1 MFRYWSFELQ
11 RDVKFIATHSAFV
24 AENVEAWEARAS
36 TIDAT
41 LAATT
46 RFGVADSSVSA
57 RRSSSSSSSSSS
69 SRAQPAVKSLVG
81 KKGGKKKGKSGGGS
95 AIARALRTKSGQ
107 PTEIVHAVRKGILAA
122 LGASGVLTTAAL
134 FASLMAMNEKRG
146 VRVFFVILYD

>member
-24 AENVEAWEARAS
+24 AENVEVWEARAS
-36 TIDAT
+36 AIDAT

-69 SRAQPAVKSLVG
+69 RAQPAVKSLVA

-146 VRVFFVILYD
+146 VRVFFVRLYD

>member
-24 AENVEAWEARAS
+24 AENVEVWEARAS
-36 TIDAT
+36 AIDAT

-57 RRSSSSSSSSSS
+57 RRSSSSSSSSS
-69 SRAQPAVKSLVG
+69 RAQPAVKSLVA

-146 VRVFFVILYD
+146 VRVFFVRLYD

>member
-57 RRSSSSSSSSSS
+57 RRSSSSSSSSS

-146 VRVFFVILYD
+146 VRVFFVRLYD